1 MDSYLGHSA
10 LEKEVEALLNLL
22 KSVVAD
28 VDEYVEIRYHRR
40 IETIIDARNASLRKV
55 ERRTLAGA
63 GVRSLVDG
71 CWGFVSTTDVSREGL
86 RSAVREAVQ
95 AAKAGAPLRDEKVN
109 LAPASLGTG
118 EFIYYD
124 DHGEPDIS
132 QKIEYVL
139 NAEKRMREASA
150 LVVGSIVHYL
160 QYEDEKFIVTS
171 DGAAAHIK
179 DNKPS
184 FHVTAT
190 VFRDGKRETATK
202 SSGVTGGW
210 DDLIKKRDLSELADT
225 AVDVAIR
232 KLDADY
238 AKGGGYTVILD
249 PKLVGILSHEAIG
262 HTVEADFV
270 LSGSIV
276 QGKLGQKVASELVTL
291 VDDGSVEGAA
301 GMVLVDDEGVL
312 SEPTVVIDKGV
323 LRGYLHNRESAAIFA
338 TIPHGNARAFT
349 YRDEP
354 IIRMTNTFIMPGE
367 SDLKEMISGIDEG
380 FLLIDLAHGGQAD
393 SSAEFMF
400 GVSEAYRIEKGN
412 LKGLV
417 KGVTISGQA
426 FDVLMSVDAVSSDF
440 QIDTGA
446 GHCGKWQPAKV
457 DGGGPYLRCQVT
469 VGGRHD
475 E

>member
-1 MDSYLGHSA
+1 M
-10 LEKEVEALLNLL
+10 KEVDTLLDLL
-22 KSVVAD
+22 KSVVEGI
-28 VDEYVEIRYHRR
+28 DEYVEIRYHKR

-86 RSAVREAVQ
+86 ASAVREAVQ

-118 EFIYYD
+118 KFIYYD
-124 DHGEPDIS
+124 DQGEPDIS

-202 SSGVTGGW
+202 SSGITGGW
-210 DDLIKKRDLSELADT
+210 DDLIKKKALSELVDN
-225 AVDVAIR
+225 AVDVAIK

-238 AKGGGYTVILD
+238 AKGGRYTVILD

-291 VDDGSVEGAA
+291 VDAGSVDGAA
-301 GMVLVDDEGVL
+301 GMVFVDDEGVL
-312 SEPTVVIDKGV
+312 SEPTVIIDKGV
-323 LRGYLHNRESAAIFA
+323 LESYLHNRESAAIFG
-338 TIPHGNARAFT
+338 TTPHGNARAFT

-367 SDLKEMISGIDEG
+367 SDLEEMISGIDEG

-400 GVSEAYRIEKGN
+400 GVSEAYRIENGN
-412 LKGLV
+412 LEGLV

-469 VGGRHD
+469 VGGWHD